1 MRILNY
7 IRKNFLVFLIL
18 GLMLSGGIVLRLYHI
33 DFGLPHSWH
42 ADEPELGEFAI
53 KYTYEFKDIVLNN
66 NYYKLIPI
74 SYVYGTFPVYFLT
87 LCTMAFSKFMNL
99 INFSFD
105 KTTLYIFMRSLNAFL
120 SLVIVIAGGL
130 LYKKIFKDISGL
142 LVALFLLLFNW
153 KFIVHAH
160 YLNADIVVAELLIL
174 AFLAA
179 VHYSNNPEKH
189 RNTIVLGIFMGLA
202 VGTKITAGLSLPFFV
217 YLYAVKKD
225 LKGFLAFSLTT
236 LGAYM
241 LSNPF
246 SVIFSN
252 DAAFRIT
259 QMLTKE
265 GGLVFDSID
274 LSPFK
279 YMETLAYVVNPI
291 ILGFGMYGVYK
302 SLKAQLATSSKAK
315 ERTLHIFLVGNVL
328 LYLVF
333 FTLGARRVDRW
344 LLPIIPLVLVYAAYG
359 ISKLWEMKRF
369 RPLVVIGLV
378 SYLVFPLFL
387 LVQFQR
393 NTPKSSA
400 YLWLKDNTNPLATK
414 LGITEEGLDPLN
426 KLPSSD
432 IRKFEVYEHEG
443 AALTFPPD
451 PRLYD
456 YVIISSR
463 PMLNFK
469 RPEVI
474 KKYPYYSQKWVEFE
488 NEVKDSSNFKLV
500 KSFTLPKP
508 NLVDLSDVFI
518 YKHIN

>member
-1 MRILNY
+1 MPCSAQIF
-7 IRKNFLVFLIL
+7 IGIKNMKSHKLPFIVLIL
-18 GLMLSGGIVLRLYHI
+18 MFSGGIILRLYHI

-53 KYTYEFKDIVLNN
+53 RYTYEFKDIVLNN

-87 LCTMAFSKFMNL
+87 LCTMAFSKLMNL
-99 INFSFD
+99 INIGFD
-105 KTTLYIFMRSLNAFL
+105 KTTLYIFMRSLNAVM
-120 SLVIVIAGGL
+120 SLIIVIAGGL
-130 LYKKIFKDISGL
+130 LYKRMFKNISGIL
-142 LVALFLLLFNW
+142 ATIFLLLFNW

-160 YLNADIVVAELLIL
+160 YLNADIVVTELLAL
-174 AFLAA
+174 AFLTA
-179 VHYSNNPEKH
+179 VCYFNNPKKH
-189 RNTIVLGIFMGLA
+189 RYTILLGIFMGLA
-202 VGTKITAGLSLPFFV
+202 VGTKITAGLSLPFFAYIYV
-217 YLYAVKKD
+217 VKKD
-225 LKGFLAFSLTT
+225 LKSFLTLGLTT

-241 LSNPF
+241 VSNPF
-246 SVIFSN
+246 SIIFSN
-252 DAAFRIT
+252 DVVFRIT

-265 GGLVFDSID
+265 GGLVFDSVD

-279 YMETLAYVVNPI
+279 YIEALAYIINPI
-291 ILGFGMYGVYK
+291 ILGFGIYGMYR
-302 SLKAQLATSSKAK
+302 SLRKDTV
-315 ERTLHIFLVGNVL
+315 ERSLHIFLIGNIL

-344 LLPIIPLVLVYAAYG
+344 LLPIIPLVLIYAAYG
-359 ISKLWEMKRF
+359 ISKLWEVKKLRW
-369 RPLVVIGLV
+369 LVVIGLI
-378 SYLVFPLFL
+378 SYLIFPLFL

-400 YLWLKDNTNPLATK
+400 YLWLKDNTNPLETK

-426 KLPSSD
+426 KLPSAD

-443 AALTFPPD
+443 AVMSFPPD

-469 RPEVI
+469 KQEVI
-474 KKYPYYSQKWVEFE
+474 KKYPYYSQRWREFE
-488 NEVKDSSNFKLV
+488 NEVENSSNFSLT

-508 NLVDLSDVFI
+508 NLIEVSDVFV
-518 YKHIN
+518 YQR